1 MIGYYI
7 GCWVWLFEFV
17 WDSGFVVFVLLC
29 FGWCVV
35 LFGGVFAL
43 FIYFVFGLGW
53 VGWLVGVC

>member
-35 LFGGVFAL
+35 LFGGCLICL
-43 FIYFVFGLGW
+43 FILCLVWGG